1 MSPGKQSLAV
11 SLEAQPNR
19 WAELMRV
26 SPRPVS
32 TLRFMAGV
40 AKHPACH
47 DGAKWFH
54 AVMVATTGELAGRSI
69 SRGGASVAGVKLASV
84 VALAA
89 CSAHA
94 AVPATTLVLHP
105 AADRTNPAAAEKL
118 AASTQAIT
126 ALDLDAAKADLDA
139 VDKTGPLGH
148 DANVKLWEQRGI
160 VAAYVDDVAGAKA
173 AFDMLLALDP
183 GHFLSYYVSPK
194 ATFVFEELRNQKD
207 RTPPALDVQWQ
218 RGGKVG
224 DPVPLDLSVVADP
237 KQFLRRATVF
247 VRMRGEPSWRAA
259 DIPLHGDERVVLP
272 PVAAQKPVSLELYV
286 RAYDDRGNE
295 VLTWA
300 DPARPREIA
309 LRYDPPPP
317 WYRTWWAITIA
328 SSVVALGTGIVV
340 YEETVAPP
348 DKVTGSASV
357 AP

>member
-1 MSPGKQSLAV
+1 
-11 SLEAQPNR
+11 
-19 WAELMRV
+19 MRKAFV
-26 SPRPVS
+26 IV
-32 TLRFMAGV
+32 
-40 AKHPACH
+40 
-47 DGAKWFH
+47 
-54 AVMVATTGELAGRSI
+54 
-69 SRGGASVAGVKLASV
+69 
-84 VALAA
+84 LAA
-89 CSAHA
+89 CGSHA
-94 AVPATTLVLHP
+94 QVPVSVLALHP
-105 AADRTNPAAAEKL
+105 ATPSTNPAAAEKL

-139 VDKTGPLGH
+139 VDKTGPLDH
-148 DANVKLWEQRGI
+148 DEHVKLWEQRGI
-160 VAAYVDDVAGAKA
+160 VAAYVDDVAGAKR

-207 RTPPALDVQWQ
+207 RTPPAVDVQWQ

-237 KQFLRRATVF
+237 KQFLHRATLY
-247 VRMRGEPSWRAA
+247 VRTRGEPSWRAA
-259 DIPLHGDERVVLP
+259 DVTLQKDQRVVLP
-272 PVAAQKPVSLELYV
+272 PVEATKPVSLELYL

-328 SSVVALGTGIVV
+328 SGIVAIGTGITV
-340 YEETVAPP
+340 YELTWAPS
-348 DKVTGSASV
+348 DKVNGSASV
-357 AP
+357 TGS

>member
-1 MSPGKQSLAV
+1 VKLGWV
-11 SLEAQPNR
+11 
-19 WAELMRV
+19 V
-26 SPRPVS
+26 V
-32 TLRFMAGV
+32 
-40 AKHPACH
+40 
-47 DGAKWFH
+47 
-54 AVMVATTGELAGRSI
+54 LAGC
-69 SRGGASVAGVKLASV
+69 GT
-84 VALAA
+84 
-89 CSAHA
+89 HA
-94 AVPATTLVLHP
+94 AVPATTLALHP
-105 AADRTNPAAAEKL
+105 AVARENPAAAEKL

-139 VDKTGPLGH
+139 AAQAGPLDH
-148 DANVKLWEQRGI
+148 DAHVKLWEQRGI
-160 VAAYVDDVAGAKA
+160 VAAYADDIAAAKS

-224 DPVPLDLSVVADP
+224 DPLPLDLAIVADP
-237 KQFLRRATVF
+237 KHFLDRATVF
-247 VRMRGEPSWRAA
+247 VRTRGEHDWRA
-259 DIPLHGDERVVLP
+259 GDVVLRGDQRVVLP
-272 PVAAQKPVSLELYV
+272 PVAADKPVSLELYV
-286 RAYDDRGNE
+286 RAYDQRGNE

-328 SSVVALGTGIVV
+328 SSVVALGTGFVV

-348 DKVTGSASV
+348 DKVTGTASV
-357 AP
+357 K

>member
-1 MSPGKQSLAV
+1 
-11 SLEAQPNR
+11 
-19 WAELMRV
+19 
-26 SPRPVS
+26 
-32 TLRFMAGV
+32 
-40 AKHPACH
+40 
-47 DGAKWFH
+47 
-54 AVMVATTGELAGRSI
+54 MVATTGELAGSWI
-69 SRGGASVAGVKLASV
+69 SRDGASVIAVRLASV
-84 VALAA
+84 IVLAG

-94 AVPATTLVLHP
+94 TVPATTLALHP
-105 AADRTNPAAAEKL
+105 AAEVKNPAAAAKL
-118 AASTQAIT
+118 AESTQAIT

-139 VDKTGPLGH
+139 VEKTGPLDH
-148 DANVKLWEQRGI
+148 DAHVKLWEQRGI
-160 VAAYVDDVAGAKA
+160 VAAYADDVAGAKR

-207 RTPPALDVQWQ
+207 RAAPALDVQWQ

-224 DPVPLDLSVVADP
+224 DPVPLDVTVVADP

-247 VRMRGEPSWRAA
+247 VRSRGEASWRAA
-259 DIPLHGDERVVLP
+259 DVALHGDQRVVLP
-272 PVAAQKPVSLELYV
+272 PVAADKPVSLELYL
-286 RAYDDRGNE
+286 RAYDDHGNE

-328 SSVVALGTGIVV
+328 SSVVAIGTGITV
-340 YEETVAPP
+340 YELTIAPP

-357 AP
+357 AN